1 MAKAYMLVEG
11 HGEVAAAGNLVTRL
25 WKAAGH
31 WLPWGKPIRWKNLH
45 LRRGVESGARY
56 VQSMPDAGALLVL
69 RDEDD
74 ACPKQSAPE
83 AAAWLRSLA
92 LPFPSALVLLHREY
106 EVLFL
111 PCIPQMA
118 GRPIVDRS
126 GQERPGLRAD
136 ARYEGDWEDRR
147 GVKEW
152 LSRQFVGSRRYK
164 PTIDQLPMT
173 RMIDLEMLRSADVP
187 CFGTLERSLAFL
199 AAAIDASSA
208 EVYPP
213 APES

>member
-1 MAKAYMLVEG
+1 MAKGYMLVEG
-11 HGEVAAAGNLVTRL
+11 HGEVEAAGNLISRAWQAT
-25 WKAAGH
+25 GH

-45 LRRGVESGARY
+45 LRKGIESGARY
-56 VQSMPDAGALLVL
+56 VCSMPDAGALLVL

-74 ACPKQSAPE
+74 ACPKHAAPE
-83 AAAWLRSLA
+83 AASWLRELE

-118 GRPIVDRS
+118 GRSIVDRS
-126 GQERPGLRAD
+126 GQVRPGLKAGV
-136 ARYEGDWEDRR
+136 RYEGHWEGRR

-152 LSRQFVGSRRYK
+152 LSRNFVGNRRYK

-173 RMIDLEMLRSADVP
+173 RMIDLEVLRGADVP
-187 CFGTLERSLAFL
+187 CFATLERSLAFL
-199 AAAIDASSA
+199 AAAVENATLG
-208 EVYPP
+208 VYPP
-213 APES
+213 PAEP